1 MIDRNLDA
9 LTCVRLGADT
19 WVGPYTKAW
28 CRVLV
33 IFVFC
38 VGSVAAQIPD
48 VVVKTTV
55 DRTAIFV
62 GDRATF
68 TIELTCKRGVDI
80 LADDLSGDKL
90 KLEGLDFVSS
100 DNSRQSGRDGT
111 TVYQFRY
118 VVTTYRVDAPALT
131 IGPFA
136 VRYAAVRPGQRLEEA
151 APAGEVQIPRVSIAF
166 RSALPDDA
174 DILGLRDDRPASVRR
189 AMLANLQPLG
199 IGLVIVSIVP
209 SALAAAA
216 VVRRRRAHL
225 ERTPRRSAR
234 TVRHE
239 ERSALE
245 AVRAIDVNSIE
256 GRREAF
262 TRLETLVRAH
272 LRDVCGV
279 PGPSLTVPEIAPAL
293 SAHGT
298 RMPVELV
305 TSVLTACQAARYGPP
320 HATPSAED
328 CRETVDR
335 VEQLLAVR

>member
-1 MIDRNLDA
+1 VRTIDRNRD
-9 LTCVRLGADT
+9 
-19 WVGPYTKAW
+19 AW

-33 IFVFC
+33 IC
-38 VGSVAAQIPD
+38 VCCAGSVAAQIPD

-151 APAGEVQIPRVSIAF
+151 APAGEVQVPRVSIAF
-166 RSALPDDA
+166 RSTLPEDA
-174 DILGLRDDRPASVRR
+174 DILGLRDDRAASTRPAIF
-189 AMLANLQPLG
+189 ANLQPIG

-209 SALAAAA
+209 AALAAAA

-225 ERTPRRSAR
+225 ERARRRSPR
-234 TVRHE
+234 TVRHD
-239 ERSALE
+239 ERAALD
-245 AVRAIDVNSIE
+245 AVRALDVATID
-256 GRREAF
+256 GRREAW
-262 TRLETLVRAH
+262 TRLDALVRAH
-272 LRDVCGV
+272 LRDVCGI
-279 PGPSLTVPEIAPAL
+279 PGPSLTAAEVAPAL

-298 RMPVELV
+298 RMPAELV
-305 TSVLTACQAARYGPP
+305 TSVLTACEAARYAPP
-320 HATPSAED
+320 HAAPSAD
-328 CRETVDR
+328 ACRDTIDR